1 MQPLLITLT
10 ERIGWSKT
18 DIDLDL
24 PLTHIA
30 AERKTPPILIEG

>member
-1 MQPLLITLT
+1 MQPLLIALA

-24 PLTHIA
+24 LLTYIT
-30 AERKTPPILIEG
+30 AERKTPPILIGE